1 MFFCCCQ
8 AHQIQMWSVKYVPKA
23 RSLTRPPP
31 LTPAS
36 PTQSEWRRAMVF
48 PQRCSR
54 LKLLTLL
61 FVLFSCNGRAV
72 LREGNT
78 ESDNVCE
85 PYSNLTTADNH
96 KKSVGTTPSTSTT
109 TVAPSSGSTSLL
121 RSTTQSAS
129 VSEEPSTY
137 LITSR
142 LTPPPDS
149 SYGTITD

>member
-85 PYSNLTTADNH
+85 PYTLTTTDNH

-137 LITSR
+137 LITSL

>member
-1 MFFCCCQ
+1 MFVCCCQ
-8 AHQIQMWSVKYVPKA
+8 AHQIQMWSVNHVPKA
-23 RSLTRPPP
+23 RSLTKPPP

-36 PTQSEWRRAMVF
+36 PTQSEWRRATVF
-48 PQRCSR
+48 PQRCSK

-72 LREGNT
+72 LRKGDT
-78 ESDNVCE
+78 KSDNMCE
-85 PYSNLTTADNH
+85 PYSTVDNH
-96 KKSVGTTPSTSTT
+96 KKSVGTTPSTSMTT
-109 TVAPSSGSTSLL
+109 AAPSSGSTSSL

-137 LITSR
+137 LITSL

-149 SYGTITD
+149 KYGTITD